1 MPLDAPV
8 TTAKGFVVFSLISPP
23 VGYSFSHSLTCIV
36 WYFRPHGETRVSQIL
51 PRVGSR
57 RAECAFRS
65 VRGTRFEGSAGR
77 LPESEKTEQNDDLQN
92 LRADD
97 LQQIIQR
104 PRRTGGG
111 AAANHAAG
119 DIRSSSRS
127 IPRRVKT
134 ARASRHIAA
143 PLSASP
149 RSSSWRAHSRS
160 VRARSA

>member
-8 TTAKGFVVFSLISPP
+8 TTANGFVVFSLISPSP

-36 WYFRPHGETRVSQIL
+36 WHFRPRGAARVSQIL

-65 VRGTRFEGSAGR
+65 VRGIRFEGSAGQ

-97 LQQIIQR
+97 LQRII
-104 PRRTGGG
+104 
-111 AAANHAAG
+111 
-119 DIRSSSRS
+119 
-127 IPRRVKT
+127 
-134 ARASRHIAA
+134 
-143 PLSASP
+143 L
-149 RSSSWRAHSRS
+149 
-160 VRARSA
+160 